1 MYISWSILSL
11 IIYDDRILIPCRI
24 CRRVRSTART
34 ETMLSVSRAPHCDTH
49 PAQGARLTLSEG
61 AGRHADPRL
70 RRLRALLPRAT
81 YQVRRQGGLAANA
94 RSRVAAGRAAQRPA
108 AANFFLRHLLFCSGI
123 LIKFVIGKKLP
134 PDTGADTPFHLDPS
148 LPHSHEIHR
157 LTRRAPQ
164 APVLS
169 RDRRICRALPIAR
182 RRLLFHVDSRANGD
196 HRAPSASRH

>member
-61 AGRHADPRL
+61 AGCHADPRL

-81 YQVRRQGGLAANA
+81 PKVRPQRGFLRYAPPPRPTPRLIYPQNRPPSRPITPRSNPATHLRA
-94 RSRVAAGRAAQRPA
+94 RAHSPATPA
-108 AANFFLRHLLFCSGI
+108 A
-123 LIKFVIGKKLP
+123 LIQRRYRGFGRPIRGVVSVFAVLAGFSWRF
-134 PDTGADTPFHLDPS
+134 GAD
-148 LPHSHEIHR
+148 
-157 LTRRAPQ
+157 
-164 APVLS
+164 
-169 RDRRICRALPIAR
+169 C
-182 RRLLFHVDSRANGD
+182 LFL
-196 HRAPSASRH
+196 